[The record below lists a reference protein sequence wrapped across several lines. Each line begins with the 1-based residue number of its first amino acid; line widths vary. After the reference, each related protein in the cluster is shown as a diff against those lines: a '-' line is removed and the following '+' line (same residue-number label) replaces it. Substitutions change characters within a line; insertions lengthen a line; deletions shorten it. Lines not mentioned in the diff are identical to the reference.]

1 MAISS
6 PSAVL
11 DLNRPPHARL
21 WQILNAERKDLTLV
35 AVYEMAVGIFSL
47 VVPIAAQSLVNTVV
61 FNFLLQP
68 IVVLAAI
75 VVAMLGVASL
85 LKLVQTAVVETIQ
98 TRIFTRVSL
107 DLAYRLSRIRTDAYD
122 GHRGTELVNRFFEVV
137 TIQKGLALMLV
148 DGLAVILQAIIGMT
162 LLAFYHPLLLAFD
175 IVLMV
180 CIFLVIFLPS
190 RKGTLT
196 SIKESKAKYKV
207 VSWLEEIA
215 RNPVTFK
222 LAGGPNYALMRAD
235 EVTSEYLSARRSH
248 FVTLMR
254 QIRGTLLVHTVVSGL
269 FLGLGSYLVIK
280 KQLTLGQLVASE
292 IIVTMVLSGFAKFGK
307 YLETYYDLVA
317 ATDKIGHLFDLPLE
331 QKSAERITIVPGPMS
346 FKIKKVNFRYSENG
360 PNTLTGI
367 DLDIAPGEHLGIVGG
382 NGTGKSTLFDLIIG
396 LRTPTS
402 GVVELSGYDLR
413 DVDLEEIRSHIA
425 LVRQVEIIDG
435 TVLDN
440 IRLGRADITLNDVRQ
455 ALAKVELLDEV
466 SALSDG
472 LSTDLSGSLNP
483 LSAGQAQRLMIA
495 RAIAGNPKL
504 LLLDEAL
511 DDMDG
516 AVKNV
521 VLQTLFSSEAPW
533 TAVIV
538 SHDPVELSSCSR
550 IVRLKNGKLY
560 LDDEKVGGQSL

>member
-1 MAISS
+1 
-6 PSAVL
+6 
-11 DLNRPPHARL
+11 
-21 WQILNAERKDLTLV
+21 
-35 AVYEMAVGIFSL
+35 
-47 VVPIAAQSLVNTVV
+47 
-61 FNFLLQP
+61 
-68 IVVLAAI
+68 
-75 VVAMLGVASL
+75 
-85 LKLVQTAVVETIQ
+85 
-98 TRIFTRVSL
+98 
-107 DLAYRLSRIRTDAYD
+107 
-122 GHRGTELVNRFFEVV
+122 
-137 TIQKGLALMLV
+137 
-148 DGLAVILQAIIGMT
+148 
-162 LLAFYHPLLLAFD
+162 
-175 IVLMV
+175 
-180 CIFLVIFLPS
+180 
-190 RKGTLT
+190 
-196 SIKESKAKYKV
+196 
-207 VSWLEEIA
+207 
-215 RNPVTFK
+215 
-222 LAGGPNYALMRAD
+222 MRAD

-346 FKIKKVNFRYSENG
+346 IKIKKVNFRYSENG

-483 LSAGQAQRLMIA
+483 LSAGQAQRLMLA

-550 IVRLKNGKLY
+550 IVRLKNGKLHV
-560 LDDEKVGGQSL
+560 DDEKVGGQSL